1 MDSGTRFLTF
11 TSILMLALILQVVLA
26 VADQRDT
33 PEKAAVE
40 FAEAYHWLDPSMA
53 DRLCSELARGKAPI
67 VEGYLQ
73 RTRDEA
79 RALGYEFDYI
89 KQGIYHVQTRVT
101 GTGENTA
108 EVRLT
113 ALTLQ
118 SGKTFE
124 LPFGKT
130 SRAPLGAAMKA
141 TIGYDNGQA
150 SIKLGYQKM
159 EPAVLFAGDIAA
171 YVLWAVAPDGT
182 VENLGEVVADKKSAS
197 GSLQAYTGRKT
208 FALMVTAEPF
218 ATVTRPTEL
227 VVFTSVQ
234 FQGMNITNT
243 PFDFKDFTT
252 EYKPALD
259 SISGIQYNDPTPAA
273 VKQAQKAMDIAAK
286 LNAAAVNPKAM
297 DGAQIAFGKA
307 MAATGD
313 KKVMADQARVAVQL
327 ASQAIK
333 DTVKANEAK
342 AAAEAEAKRQAER
355 TALEARAATAEGES
369 ARIAQQL
376 RDVLTQREALASES
390 SGLAKQTAAL
400 TTERDALRAERDR
413 LAVEREAI
421 KKERDE
427 LAGMLTGALSTVA
440 ETSETARGVIV
451 SLSGILFDV
460 GKATLK
466 PASQLTVAKL
476 AGILMV
482 FPGMNLSIEGFT
494 DSTGSADLNMRL
506 STDRARAVYEF
517 LMAQGISNSRM
528 KYQGFGPD
536 NPVAPNDTE
545 ANRARN
551 RRVEVVLTQAVK

>member
-1 MDSGTRFLTF
+1 MSKRRIVL
-11 TSILMLALILQVVLA
+11 LALFIMGASSALA
-26 VADQRDT
+26 A
-33 PEKAAVE
+33 
-40 FAEAYHWLDPSMA
+40 
-53 DRLCSELARGKAPI
+53 
-67 VEGYLQ
+67 
-73 RTRDEA
+73 
-79 RALGYEFDYI
+79 
-89 KQGIYHVQTRVT
+89 
-101 GTGENTA
+101 A

-118 SGKTFE
+118 PGKT
-124 LPFGKT
+124 LDLSFGKT

-141 TIGYDNGQA
+141 TIGYDSGQA

-171 YVLWAVAPDGT
+171 YVLWAVAPDGA

-197 GSLQAYTGRKT
+197 GSLLAYTVRKT

-218 ATVTRPTEL
+218 AAVTQPTEL
-227 VVFTSVQ
+227 VVFTSGQ
-234 FQGMNITNT
+234 FQGLNITNT
-243 PFDFKDFTT
+243 PFAFKDFTT

-273 VKQAQKAMDIAAK
+273 VKQAQKAMEIAAK

-333 DTVKANEAK
+333 DTVKVNEAK

-355 TALEARAATAEGES
+355 TALETRAATAEGES

-376 RDVLTQREALASES
+376 IDVMAQREALASES
-390 SGLAKQTAAL
+390 SSLAKQTAIL
-400 TTERDALRAERDR
+400 TTERDALKTERDR
-413 LAVEREAI
+413 LAVERETI
-421 KKERDE
+421 EKERDE
-427 LAGMLTGALSTVA
+427 LAGLLTGALSSVA
-440 ETSETARGVIV
+440 ETTETARGVIV

-476 AGILMV
+476 AGILIV

-517 LMAQGISNSRM
+517 LMAQGISNARM
-528 KYQGFGPD
+528 KYQGFGPE

-551 RRVEVVLTQAVK
+551 RRVEVVLTQAAR